1 MSLVFPLVDMAP
13 SCLVDKSGWEEFRR
27 KIKDVSLAWN
37 YRECINCCL
46 YGGDAWKAVVDAGG
60 KLEEMPIKDEKYKGE
75 DGEKRRREILLAS
88 GVKLKNIDFFQ
99 TTVLF
104 VNLQKMKVED
114 EAKLPRRQKLWS
126 WMSKSLCHVNGSPG
140 PFHYLIDEVKT
151 YDVANLFKQLERVI
165 DMPTI
170 LSQADELD
178 AVLAINIKTSGSI
191 FQMHTDLNIAIKR
204 LHDMNESVGEE
215 SRITIPDSFVR
226 ARLIKGMRGV
236 PMYKSYLDKLMCM

>member
-37 YRECINCCL
+37 YREWINSCL

-60 KLEEMPIKDEKYKGE
+60 KLEEMPIKDEEYKGE

-104 VNLQKMKVED
+104 GNLQKMKVED
-114 EAKLPRRQKLWS
+114 ETKLPRRR
-126 WMSKSLCHVNGSPG
+126 NYGPG
-140 PFHYLIDEVKT
+140 CLKAYAT
-151 YDVANLFKQLERVI
+151 
-165 DMPTI
+165 
-170 LSQADELD
+170 
-178 AVLAINIKTSGSI
+178 
-191 FQMHTDLNIAIKR
+191 
-204 LHDMNESVGEE
+204 
-215 SRITIPDSFVR
+215 
-226 ARLIKGMRGV
+226 
-236 PMYKSYLDKLMCM
+236 